1 MQIMS
6 DDIICVYGRIKK
18 GYLVGRK
25 GKFLL
30 SNPSNYPEYKFGYW
44 LIEQC
49 SNGWVV
55 WKVLFV

>member
-1 MQIMS
+1 MS
-6 DDIICVYGRIKK
+6 DDTICIYGRIKK

-25 GKFLL
+25 GKFPLV
-30 SNPSNYPEYKFGYW
+30 NPSNYPEYEFGYW